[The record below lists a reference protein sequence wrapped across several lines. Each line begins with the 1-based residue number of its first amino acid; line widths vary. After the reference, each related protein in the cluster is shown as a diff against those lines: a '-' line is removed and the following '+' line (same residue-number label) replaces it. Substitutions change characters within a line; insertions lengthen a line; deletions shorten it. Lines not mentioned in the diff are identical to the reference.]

1 MAGATV
7 FLAPYCYRLL
17 ISLQVRKRKG
27 NCCQKK
33 KKKRQSPSQP
43 ILNSPGQMRV
53 GIMCTSPKHGFPAF
67 F

>member
-17 ISLQVRKRKG
+17 ISLQVRKRETVVK
-27 NCCQKK
+27 KK